1 MDSVSLIV
9 SSRAAILV
17 LEAMVVRVFRPPN
30 SPAFMAIV
38 GQLAWESQFDVRGP
52 AWHIEQFD
60 VRGQSVRAE
69 GEALTLL
76 RILDIKM
83 IEVYG

>member
-1 MDSVSLIV
+1 
-9 SSRAAILV
+9 
-17 LEAMVVRVFRPPN
+17 
-30 SPAFMAIV
+30 MAIV
-38 GQLAWESQFDVRGP
+38 GQLAWESQFDVRSP

-76 RILDIKM
+76 RILDTKM